1 MIGSEKMLHPIE
13 EALGTLRYANMQYI
27 SFSNNE
33 EKYADQIA
41 ALKKEGFDLEQKD
54 EDLAKEQISLLQ
66 KYIELRKKIL
76 V

>member
-1 MIGSEKMLHPIE
+1 MLHPIE